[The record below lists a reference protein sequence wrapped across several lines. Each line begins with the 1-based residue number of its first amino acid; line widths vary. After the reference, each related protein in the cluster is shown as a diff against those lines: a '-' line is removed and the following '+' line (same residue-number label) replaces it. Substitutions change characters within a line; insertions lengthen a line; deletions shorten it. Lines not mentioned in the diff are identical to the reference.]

1 MKNSIILILT
11 ILSPFISFAQGLTII
26 ATAENGKK
34 DTVTFG
40 YKTNATQGIDA
51 ALGEKDIFG
60 QALNET
66 DVRIVQRDS
75 LNFSCAYTFL
85 RRTSILVDT
94 FKHFFPVKFD
104 SKSNFRSRSDTTLL
118 NRLFEIRFFTK
129 NVKKIVMI
137 PWQDNNILSYNG
149 QMDSTFNFFVDSCLN
164 PGNNNV
170 ISISWNPNSSAPA
183 IITGSS
189 YFFNFI
195 VVFPKRMLTSINDT
209 KAASDIRIFPN
220 PVTDRFIID
229 NIGNGQIQQI
239 RLFDVLGRQVHA
251 QKADFDERIEV
262 DVSHLQQGTYCL
274 SLFDKENR
282 LVISKMI
289 VKASQK

>member
-40 YKTNATQGIDA
+40 YKSNATQGIDA

-60 QALNET
+60 QPLKET

-75 LNFSCAYTFL
+75 LNFACAYTFL

-129 NVKKIVMI
+129 NVKKIVML
-137 PWQDNNILSYNG
+137 PWQDNNVLPYNG

-164 PGNNNV
+164 PVNV
-170 ISISWNPNSSAPA
+170 VTIRWDANSPEPP
-183 IITGSS
+183 IFTGSS
-189 YFFNFI
+189 YFFNFTI
-195 VVFPKRMLTSINDT
+195 VFPKRMLTSINDT

-220 PVTDRFIID
+220 PVADRFIID
-229 NIGNGQIQQI
+229 NIGTGQIQKI

-251 QKADFDERIEV
+251 QKADFGERIEV

-274 SLFDKENR
+274 SLFDKENH
-282 LVISKMI
+282 LVVSKML